1 MSNRWRTVLT
11 QAFGGI
17 LWNVNVKSCSVFLH
31 STFTNH
37 FLPYFSNIISILDSW
52 FVYHNCNEYLGRLQQ
67 QQQPKVVVVEM
78 ILLLVCIAAASV
90 YLWILQQRRRHGYSR
105 ENGGPSRQ
113 VTRRR
118 SNSYG
123 TGDFEATS
131 RNRNRSF
138 SNESWINKSPRNRSW
153 SNTFFYNNSALLGNK
168 LPNTRRRFSSIN
180 RPHSSTDVVRDSDV
194 HNESIDD
201 VEFWQT
207 LDQEEEETRM
217 RHIRDRTS
225 SKHSA
230 GSKGSGNKVWS
241 STQSSLRLFGPAVSV
256 IEYST
261 ITPPPTWSKAN
272 RKLILSD
279 KAWDLSRIVSL
290 ELLSANAFTV
300 GTATLLI
307 EKTKTRSPQQN
318 QSSNA
323 KIILKGSV
331 LDYSVRV
338 HSPPESGVLDIYAKG
353 CDRSEGMEY
362 TFSSASAAAQF
373 QLDLL
378 ALQLVGPSI
387 QNLYSAL
394 QIIHK
399 GSSIYIGDEPVLH
412 DTVRILDDSAGEPT
426 TDESGIAWDDVMRCL
441 GSSFPSIRLR
451 LEAMR
456 WLEVYFSLESAV
468 PPTGRQKDAVAA
480 VPHDVSKGSRL
491 AIPELNPEYARD
503 RAFSELD
510 PKYRNRR
517 RLILG
522 PVDFFRLFVP
532 KLPEK
537 ALPESDC
544 ARSRMEQLLRL
555 RKRVA
560 LAAVLV
566 RAYTR
571 AKMVVNQ
578 GWNVAHGIQLPEA
591 YWSRRFAF
599 DDDID
604 NHQYDSTASNEYYE
618 GTVSRDV
625 ECHVRGYNYFKK
637 HSRSRSSSSET
648 PIATS
653 LYQAYSLVGIHSF
666 EWSSDDDSSP
676 LHYRSDPVQSIASI
690 HRLIASHPD
699 LDFFVFSVFL
709 PSQGTA
715 IVHVYVR
722 SLPKGIDPKFDSTV
736 SVDAVDLSVFATL
749 IHNHFLTALLSF
761 YNHY

>member
-1 MSNRWRTVLT
+1 MSSRWRTVLT

-17 LWNVNVKSCSVFLH
+17 LWNVNVKSSSVFLH
-31 STFTNH
+31 STFTKYFH
-37 FLPYFSNIISILDSW
+37 PYLSNILSILDSW
-52 FVYHNCNEYLGRLQQ
+52 VVYHNYNEYLGRLQHER
-67 QQQPKVVVVEM
+67 PKAVM
-78 ILLLVCIAAASV
+78 LGIILLLVCIAAASV
-90 YLWILQQRRRHGYSR
+90 YLWILQQRRRRRYSC
-105 ENGGPSRQ
+105 ENGGPSSQ

-123 TGDFEATS
+123 TFDFEAATS

-138 SNESWINKSPRNRSW
+138 SNESWINKSPRNRTW
-153 SNTFFYNNSALLGNK
+153 SKTLFYNNSSLLGNK
-168 LPNTRRRFSSIN
+168 VPNTRRRFSSIS

-217 RHIRDRTS
+217 RHVRDRAS

-230 GSKGSGNKVWS
+230 GSKGSSNKVWS
-241 STQSSLRLFGPAVSV
+241 STQSSLRLFGPSVSV

-318 QSSNA
+318 QNNSKSV
-323 KIILKGSV
+323 LKGSV

-338 HSPPESGVLDIYAKG
+338 HSPPECGVLDIYAKG
-353 CDRSEGMEY
+353 CDHSEGMEY
-362 TFSSASAAAQF
+362 TFTSTSAAAQF

-412 DTVRILDDSAGEPT
+412 DTMRVLDDSTGEPT
-426 TDESGIAWDDVMRCL
+426 TGSTDESGIAWDDVMRCL

-456 WLEVYFSLESAV
+456 WLEVYFSLESAD
-468 PPTGRQKDAVAA
+468 PPTGRQKDAAAA
-480 VPHDVSKGSRL
+480 VPHDESKGSRL
-491 AIPELNPEYARD
+491 AIPILNPEYARG
-503 RAFSELD
+503 RAFSEMD

-522 PVDFFRLFVP
+522 PFDFFRLFVP
-532 KLPEK
+532 KLSEK

-578 GWNVAHGIQLPEA
+578 GWNVAHDIQLPEA
-591 YWSRRFAF
+591 YWTRRFAF

-625 ECHVRGYNYFKK
+625 EAHVRGLNYFKK
-637 HSRSRSSSSET
+637 YSRSRSGRAET

-676 LHYRSDPVQSIASI
+676 LHYRTDPVQSIASI

-699 LDFFVFSVFL
+699 MDFFVFSVFL

-736 SVDAVDLSVFATL
+736 SVDIVDFV
-749 IHNHFLTALLSF
+749 IV
-761 YNHY
+761 